1 MDTTLLDRG
10 MGPRGDDMVVPIDP
24 TILKGIKADGLLR
37 EGHFAFRSGRH
48 AQWLLDRDRLLA
60 DPEFASHLG
69 YLLAKHYFVDKIDT
83 VASPSIWGAGLAQW
97 IAYFL
102 EPKAKVISATP
113 IDGEITVAP
122 GLEGH
127 IRGRRVLLV
136 DNIIITGITLGRF
149 SDRLEAMDATIVG
162 VCTLWNSGADELH
175 GYPVY
180 GVLNSMNPAFAPGDC
195 PLCASGPLPAE
206 VVPY

>member
-1 MDTTLLDRG
+1 MRTT
-10 MGPRGDDMVVPIDP
+10 PIDP

-37 EGHFAFRSGRH
+37 DGHFAFRSGRH

-69 YLLAKHYFVDKIDT
+69 YVLAKHYFVDKIDT

-102 EPKAKVISATP
+102 EPHAKVISATP
-113 IDGEITVAP
+113 VDGELTIAP
-122 GLEGH
+122 ALEGH
-127 IRGRRVLLV
+127 VRGRRVLLV
-136 DNIIITGITLGRF
+136 DNIVITGTTLGRF

-162 VCTLWNSGADELH
+162 VGTLWNSADDHVH
-175 GYPVY
+175 GHLVH
-180 GVLNSMNPAFAPGDC
+180 GVLDSMNPAYAPGEC
-195 PLCASGPLPAE
+195 PLCAVGPLPAE

>member
-1 MDTTLLDRG
+1 MTTA
-10 MGPRGDDMVVPIDP
+10 IDP

-69 YLLAKHYFVDKIDT
+69 YLLAKHAFLDKIDT

-149 SDRLEAMDATIVG
+149 GDRLEAMDATIVG
-162 VCTLWNSGADELH
+162 VCTLWNSADVEIQ
-175 GYPVY
+175 GYPVH
-180 GVLNSMNPAFAPGDC
+180 GVLNAMNPAFAPGDC